1 MDQLR
6 VTGGACLQG
15 EVTISGAKNAA
26 LPILAAT
33 LLSTAPVHLHN
44 IPNLAD
50 IRTMCSLLRHLGA
63 NISGKCPDLTMDSS
77 GIHHYCAPY
86 DLVKTMRAS
95 IVVLG
100 PLLARFG
107 YAQVSL
113 PGGCAIGARPIDW
126 HLQGL
131 EALGAEIMMAKGYVT
146 AKCEGPLKGADY
158 CFPGISVTGTANLM
172 MAATLAE
179 GQTRLLNAA
188 CEPEITDLANF
199 LNAMG
204 AKVSGAGS
212 QTITIDGVKTLSQKT
227 DYAVMSDR
235 IEAATFLIGAV
246 MTQGRV
252 KTLNISPELL
262 HSVLQVLGQA
272 GAMVESGE
280 DWIQVSMTRRPSA
293 VDVTTAP
300 YPGYPTDAQAQILAM
315 NTIAQGMGQI
325 NEMIFENRFMHVQEL
340 RRLNAVI
347 DLQGHMAV
355 SEGKSQLVGA
365 PVMATDLR
373 ASACLV
379 LAGLV
384 AKGETLIERVY
395 HIDRGYEQ
403 IEAKLTGLGA
413 KIERVKI
420 GKITD
425 SG

>member
-6 VTGGACLQG
+6 ITGGACLNG
-15 EVTISGAKNAA
+15 DVLISGAKNAA
-26 LPILAAT
+26 LPIMAGT
-33 LLSTAPVHLHN
+33 LLSACPIKLHN

-50 IRTMCSLLRHLGA
+50 IRTMCALLKSLGA
-63 NISGKCPDLTMDSS
+63 EVSGECPDLVIDNSR
-77 GIHHYCAPY
+77 INNHCAPY

-107 YAQVSL
+107 FAQVSL
-113 PGGCAIGARPIDW
+113 PGGCAIGARPVDW

-131 EALGAEIMMAKGYVT
+131 EALGAEIDVAEGYVT
-146 AKCEGPLKGADY
+146 ARCGGRLKGADY

-179 GQTRLLNAA
+179 GKTRLLNSA

-204 AKVSGAGS
+204 AKISGAGT
-212 QTITIDGVKTLSQKT
+212 QVITIEGVKALDNTI

-246 MTQGRV
+246 MTQGKV
-252 KTLNISPELL
+252 KALNISPEFL
-262 HSVLQVLGQA
+262 HSVLQVLEQA
-272 GAMVESGE
+272 GATVERGE
-280 DWIQVSMTRRPSA
+280 DWVKVSMMGRPKA
-293 VDVTTAP
+293 VHVTTAP

-315 NTIAQGMGQI
+315 NTIAKGMGQV

-355 SEGKSQLVGA
+355 SEGKSGLVGA

-395 HIDRGYEQ
+395 HLDRGYER
-403 IEAKLTGLGA
+403 IEAKLAGLGA
-413 KIERVKI
+413 KIERVR
-420 GKITD
+420 
-425 SG
+425 